1 MKYFKNICRFFLLV
15 GLLMSCQKDFL
26 DLSPKDELTEET
38 TFTSYENI
46 LTYAWGFYDV
56 FPGYVPGIPISE
68 RNGDLFLNSAPNS
81 ESEWIWQ
88 RITVPSSSP
97 DWNDPY
103 SNIRRVNIMLDNLED
118 SGMDQESIDHWRS
131 VGYFFRSYNYF
142 ELVKKYGSVPWIE
155 HAVGDGDD
163 DIIYGPRTPRD
174 EVTGSMLE
182 QLRWAEEHIKP
193 EGDGPNTINV
203 HAVRAL
209 ISRFGL
215 FEGTWRKYHSL
226 GGEEVYLK
234 ACADASE
241 KLMSSFPNLHPSFDE
256 VFNSESLAGVEGII
270 LFKAY
275 EANQLTHGQT
285 ARSRNSSGRYD
296 LTRKAVDMYLMT
308 DGETRWTS
316 PLFEGDKSPYTE
328 FRNRDRRFY
337 FTVTPPYEVETPNTN
352 STEWSFTSN
361 PTHREYIDLMNE
373 ISDPVHKQLPQVNWN
388 EIVLRQVPHYF
399 DDRKGQGF
407 IISFTGYYY
416 WKNYNRILNNID
428 FSDISDA
435 PIFRMGEVL
444 VNYAEAKFE
453 LGEFNQDVVDQTI
466 NKLRERGY
474 IASLDIGN
482 IPDDPTRD
490 PAIDPV
496 LWEIRRERAIE
507 LMGEGYRPD
516 DLRRWKKMDYA
527 TKRKLGRWI
536 TRSEVE
542 TVPILDGASEGY
554 IDYYGQPP
562 AEFPEDYYLWPIP
575 SDQRVLNPQ
584 LEQNPGWE

>member
-1 MKYFKNICRFFLLV
+1 MKYFKNIFCFFTLTGLLV
-15 GLLMSCQKDFL
+15 SCQDDFL
-26 DLSPKDELTEET
+26 DLVPKDELTEKT

-56 FPGYVPGIPISE
+56 FPGYVPSIPTSE
-68 RNGDLFLNSAPNS
+68 RNGDLFLRAAPNS
-81 ESEWIWQ
+81 ESDWIWQ
-88 RITVPSSSP
+88 RITVPGSSS

-103 SNIRRVNIMLDNLED
+103 RNIRRINIMLDNLD
-118 SGMDQESIDHWRS
+118 GSGMDQTSIDHWRS

-155 HAVGDGDD
+155 HAVGDNDND
-163 DIIYGPRTPRD
+163 VVYGPRTPRD
-174 EVTGSMLE
+174 EVTGTMLE
-182 QLRWAEEHIKP
+182 QLLWAEEHIKP
-193 EGDGPNTINV
+193 EGDGPNTVNV

-209 ISRFGL
+209 LSRFGL
-215 FEGTWRKYHSL
+215 FEGTWRKYHAL
-226 GGEEVYLK
+226 GGEEVYLR
-234 ACADASE
+234 ACAEASE
-241 KLMSSFPNLHPSFDE
+241 KLMSSFPDLHPSFDE
-256 VFNSESLAGVEGII
+256 VFNSESLAGVAGVI
-270 LFKAY
+270 LFKPYAS
-275 EANQLTHGQT
+275 NQYTHGQT

-337 FTVTPPYEVETPNTN
+337 FTVTPPYEVETPSTN
-352 STEWSFTSN
+352 STEWSFTSD
-361 PTHREYIDLMNE
+361 PVHREYIDLMNE
-373 ISDPVHKQLPQVNWN
+373 ISDPVHKTLPQVNWR

-407 IISFTGYYY
+407 IISYTGYYY

-428 FSDISDA
+428 FADISDA
-435 PIFRMGEVL
+435 PVFRMGEIL

-453 LGEFNQDVVDQTI
+453 LGEFDQGTVDQTI

-474 IASLDIGN
+474 IAGLDIGS

-490 PAIDPV
+490 PAVDPV
-496 LWEIRRERAIE
+496 LWEIRRERAVE

-516 DLRRWKKMDYA
+516 DLRRWKKMDYV
-527 TKRKLGRWI
+527 TERKLGRWI
-536 TRSEVE
+536 KRSEVKK
-542 TVPILDGASEGY
+542 VPILNGASEGY
-554 IDYYGQPP
+554 IDYYGEPP
-562 AEFPEDYYLWPIP
+562 AEFPGYYYLWPIP
-575 SDQRVLNPQ
+575 SDQIVLNPQ
-584 LEQNPGWE
+584 LKQNPGWE